1 MRRAA
6 VIATVAAAL
15 ALCPPEPT
23 RAQEPAPQ
31 RMNAIGLIDFGAR
44 PAFKVGD
51 FAKYH
56 MSALSAHGVVDDYTL
71 TVLIAGEEDW
81 WGEECFWIETWTQSS
96 TSGDQTVASLM
107 AYDVFQDSLALKH
120 MQLYVRKT
128 VDEINEDGSP
138 KEVIYRRPTS
148 TLKTREP
155 LGGQFRL
162 QIDTLG
168 TETITVAKGTFE
180 CRKLRFLQGRGATG
194 AKGDSTDY
202 TELREER
209 TTFLNLDIPIT
220 HIVREDI
227 NQSFTRKAWKV
238 GHSKE
243 GTPTVTLDQTS
254 GSAEL
259 VDFGHGLAARMVPE
273 AVRRSLAA
281 QRAASAKP
289 APAPKPAPRRKT
301 G

>member
-6 VIATVAAAL
+6 VIALVAAAL
-15 ALCPPEPT
+15 ALCPAGPT
-23 RAQEPAPQ
+23 RAQEPPPQ

-44 PAFKVGD
+44 PVFKVGD

-81 WGEECFWIETWTQSS
+81 WGEECFWIETWTESR

-128 VDEINEDGSP
+128 VNEVNEDGP
-138 KEVIYRRPTS
+138 PREVIYKRPAS

-155 LGGQFRL
+155 LGGQFHL

-168 TETITVAKGTFE
+168 RSPSATSSARTSTRAS
-180 CRKLRFLQGRGATG
+180 RARRGRWAT
-194 AKGDSTDY
+194 
-202 TELREER
+202 
-209 TTFLNLDIPIT
+209 
-220 HIVREDI
+220 
-227 NQSFTRKAWKV
+227 
-238 GHSKE
+238 
-243 GTPTVTLDQTS
+243 
-254 GSAEL
+254 
-259 VDFGHGLAARMVPE
+259 
-273 AVRRSLAA
+273 
-281 QRAASAKP
+281 
-289 APAPKPAPRRKT
+289 PRRARRR
-301 G
+301 

>member
-6 VIATVAAAL
+6 VIALVAAAL
-15 ALCPPEPT
+15 ALCPAGPT
-23 RAQEPAPQ
+23 RAQEPPPQ

-44 PAFKVGD
+44 PVFKVGD

-81 WGEECFWIETWTQSS
+81 WGEECFWIETWTESR

-128 VDEINEDGSP
+128 VNEVNEDGSP
-138 KEVIYRRPTS
+138 REVIYKRPAS

-155 LGGQFRL
+155 LGGQFHL

-168 TETITVAKGTFE
+168 TETVTVAKGTFE

-209 TTFLNLDIPIT
+209 TTFLNPEIPIS

-259 VDFGHGLAARMVPE
+259 VDFGHGLSARMVPE
-273 AVRRSLAA
+273 AVRRSLAE
-281 QRAASAKP
+281 QRAAASKP
-289 APAPKPAPRRKT
+289 APAPKPATRRKA